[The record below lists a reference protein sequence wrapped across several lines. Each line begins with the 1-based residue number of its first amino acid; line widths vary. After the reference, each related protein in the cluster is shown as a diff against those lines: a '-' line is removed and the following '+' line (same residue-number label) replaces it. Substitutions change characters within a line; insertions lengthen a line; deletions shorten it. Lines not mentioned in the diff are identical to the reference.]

1 MITARLEILKKRL
14 ARTVFTHSFLP
25 AVLLVLLL
33 GGYVLHDVDREHR
46 AACADELRTLGTTWQ
61 ALVDGEFRSAGLAL
75 EAMAA
80 TREADSAQASLDR
93 VFAAVHRNIPWIEG
107 AAVMTAQGRHIAN
120 AGAAPLIGEEDLVTA
135 AAQTQGRFLIVT
147 NAGPGTDGLPH
158 FKVLLPPAGD
168 RDVIVCASVNA
179 ARFSAVLD
187 GARFGRTGEVF
198 LIDQTGTLRTASV
211 MHGAVQSKV
220 DEALS
225 HSPLASDGILV
236 RPWKGARL
244 WARTEPV
251 HAAPGWRLV
260 VQREEGEIL
269 QSRDDVM
276 LRSMALVLFGFAAL
290 AALGFRAMRRTRTL
304 QECMDAEHAR
314 ISEHDMH
321 VRKLDAISQLGVGIA
336 HEVNNP
342 LAIIG
347 EEAGWMQDV
356 LRRDSF
362 RDNPDAGELQ
372 DSLRQIVAQT
382 ARSREITHKL
392 LSFGGKTD
400 DTIRDTDVNTLVG
413 DVTMLRKRE
422 ASTKN
427 IEIHEE
433 PAGNLPVI
441 LSEPTLLRQLLT
453 NLITN
458 SMDAM
463 PRGGVITISTT
474 ASEDGGVNV
483 SVRDTGFGI
492 PRENVPRIFD
502 PFFTTKSPGK
512 GAGLGLSIC
521 HGIMQRLG
529 GRIFAESV
537 PGEGTTVTVALPLE
551 ACARKS

>member
-25 AVLLVLLL
+25 AVLLVVLF
-33 GGYVLHDVDREHR
+33 GSYVLHDVDRGHR
-46 AACADELRTLGTTWQ
+46 DASTDELRTLGATWKT
-61 ALVDGEFRSAGLAL
+61 LVDGEFRSAALAL

-80 TREADSAQASLDR
+80 TRENESPQAALER
-93 VFAAVHRNIPWIEG
+93 VFKAVHRNIPWIQG
-107 AAVMTAQGRHIAN
+107 AAVVTAQGRPIAL
-120 AGAAPLIGEEDLVTA
+120 AGTAPAVGEDDL
-135 AAQTQGRFLIVT
+135 AQAVQGRLLVVT
-147 NAGPGTDGLPH
+147 NAGPGADGLTH
-158 FKVLLPPAGD
+158 FGMLLSPADD

-187 GARFGRTGEVF
+187 GARIGRTGEVF
-198 LIDQTGTLRTASV
+198 LIDETGTLRTASV
-211 MHGAVQSKV
+211 MHGAVQSRV
-220 DEALS
+220 DESLS
-225 HSPLASDGILV
+225 RSPLVGDGILV
-236 RPWKGARL
+236 RPWKGTRL

-260 VQREEGEIL
+260 VQRDESEIL
-269 QSRDDVM
+269 QNHDSVM
-276 LRSMALVLFGFAAL
+276 LRAVALGLSGLAIL
-290 AALGFRAMRRTRTL
+290 AAIGFTAKRRVRTL
-304 QECMDAEHAR
+304 QECMATEHAR

-362 RDNPDAGELQ
+362 RDNPDTGELQ

-400 DTIRDTDVNTLVG
+400 GTIRDTDVNTLVG
-413 DVTMLRKRE
+413 DVTMLRRRE

-427 IEIHEE
+427 IEIREE

-441 LSEPTLLRQLLT
+441 LSEPGLLRQLLA

-463 PRGGVITISTT
+463 PQGGVITISTR

-492 PRENVPRIFD
+492 PQENLPRIFD
-502 PFFTTKSPGK
+502 PFFTTKPPGK

-529 GRIFAESV
+529 GRIFAKSV
-537 PGEGTTVTVALPLE
+537 PGEGTTVNVELPLE